1 MGDEQTKRVLVL
13 EDDPETGAL
22 IETSLAG
29 AGYIVHLAEAVPGA
43 LHLIDDLAFDA
54 AVLDYC
60 IGTNTALQVAQSLR
74 TRLIPFVFCT
84 ADDDLPVEFEDVPVL
99 GKPFAP
105 EDLIGVVR
113 SVFGPPRL
121 TQPAIGQ

>member
-1 MGDEQTKRVLVL
+1 MSYEQTKRILVL
-13 EDDPETGAL
+13 EDDPETGSL
-22 IETSLAG
+22 IETCLTE
-29 AGYIVHLAEAVPGA
+29 AGYIVHLAKAIPRA

-60 IGTNTALQVAQSLR
+60 IGTNTAIQVAQSLR
-74 TRLIPFVFCT
+74 VRLIPFVFCT
-84 ADDDLPVEFEDVPVL
+84 KHDDLPVEFEDVPVL

-105 EDLIGVVR
+105 EEMLGMVH

-121 TQPAIGQ
+121 SRQAVGQ